1 MSGNPTIEING
12 WKYEKYQKYYLYS
25 KEGPLNTMK
34 ISYRVQGGYG
44 WCKCGIQ
51 VGYIDGTTKDRYI
64 CEYNSDD
71 DIWEAKTEIQM
82 SDVLIV
88 LVAIQKKHD
97 YLYYWMFHEK
107 FTQRFQKELSL
118 YKRSLTDP
126 DSLKNLCRQ
135 VVRQRMKRLSEID
148 ILQLPP
154 SIERYI
160 CCTRGRCYNGGCEYC
175 KK

>member
-1 MSGNPTIEING
+1 MGCFSTIEIDG
-12 WKYEKYQKYYLYS
+12 WEYEKREKYYLYS

-34 ISYRVQGGYG
+34 ISYRVQSGYL

-88 LVAIQKKHD
+88 LVAIQKNMTISIIGCFMKS
-97 YLYYWMFHEK
+97 LPNVSRKNF
-107 FTQRFQKELSL
+107 LSTNVL
-118 YKRSLTDP
+118 
-126 DSLKNLCRQ
+126 
-135 VVRQRMKRLSEID
+135 
-148 ILQLPP
+148 
-154 SIERYI
+154 
-160 CCTRGRCYNGGCEYC
+160 
-175 KK
+175 